1 MAIAS
6 TALPGTPASA
16 SAFRSASTSAFIWSA
31 WLWVAWSGSSLVRCS
46 GYSAVPDPIRPR
58 ALSTSEAAVT
68 VKVTPRNLEGATWE
82 FDVVFDTHTQE
93 LNDDLVKT
101 AALVAADG
109 SEIAPLEW
117 KGAPPGGHHRA
128 GVLRFKAPHPA
139 PSVVLL
145 KIARPAEAKP
155 RVFQW
160 KLK

>member
-1 MAIAS
+1 MRRVTFQELLVCAIF
-6 TALPGTPASA
+6 ALGAGASA
-16 SAFRSASTSAFIWSA
+16 APTSLA
-31 WLWVAWSGSSLVRCS
+31 
-46 GYSAVPDPIRPR
+46 P
-58 ALSTSEAAVT
+58 LSTSEAAVT
-68 VKVTPRNLEGATWE
+68 VKVTPRSLEGATWE